1 MFEQIELEQINE
13 INASQDVIKYSKVSL
28 NKLKKI
34 KELKKEIKALFKPN
48 PIHAIRFEVS
58 NGKATMKV
66 VFSDSSGYETRGN
79 TIKEIRSY
87 LEKQG
92 YNPRVFEVEY

>member
-1 MFEQIELEQINE
+1 
-13 INASQDVIKYSKVSL
+13 
-28 NKLKKI
+28 
-34 KELKKEIKALFKPN
+34 
-48 PIHAIRFEVS
+48 
-58 NGKATMKV
+58 
-66 VFSDSSGYETRGN
+66 VFSDSSGYGTRGN